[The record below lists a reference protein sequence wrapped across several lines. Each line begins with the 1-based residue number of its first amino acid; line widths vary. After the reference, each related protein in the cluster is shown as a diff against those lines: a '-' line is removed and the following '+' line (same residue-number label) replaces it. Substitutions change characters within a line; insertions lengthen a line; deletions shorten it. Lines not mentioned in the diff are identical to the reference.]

1 MRMVLK
7 ATVDTEKS
15 GRVLKEGRMQEVLGT
30 VLERLQ
36 PEAAYFYGEQGRRNM
51 FFVFHMEESSQ
62 LPSITERL
70 FSEAGAEVYITPVMN
85 QDDLQRGLQEA
96 FG

>member
-7 ATVDTEKS
+7 ATLDTEKS
-15 GRVLKEGRMQEVLGT
+15 GRVLQEGRMQEVLGS

-51 FFVFHMEESSQ
+51 FFVFDMQDPSE
-62 LPSITERL
+62 LPSITEPL
-70 FSEAGAEVYITPVMN
+70 FNEAGADVHITPVMN
-85 QDDLQRGLQEA
+85 QDDLQRGLQQA

>member
-51 FFVFHMEESSQ
+51 FFVFDMQDSSQ
-62 LPSITERL
+62 LPPITEPL
-70 FSEAGAEVYITPVMN
+70 FNEVGAEVYITPAMN
-85 QDDLQRGLQEA
+85 QDDLQKGLQQA